1 MTALH
6 VVRQDLQSWRTVDKR
21 FFRKEEVLVDLSG
34 DRLLGVLPDVDV
46 PVEHAARLPSQDAAV
61 QLEARAR
68 RGGVVDPRVVVRL
81 LGPGRHEIGRASCR
95 ERVEVSGGGWAW

>member
-1 MTALH
+1 MAGVLLVDSAGAKVEHRVLVQLPDRRGMTALH
-6 VVRQDLQSWRTVDKR
+6 VVRQDLQSWRTVDER
-21 FFRKEEVLVDLSG
+21 FLRKEEVLVHLSG

-68 RGGVVDPRVVVRL
+68 RGGVV
-81 LGPGRHEIGRASCR
+81 
-95 ERVEVSGGGWAW
+95 